1 MPLTHKVAKIVPTD
15 IGAICPA
22 WDGDRVSG
30 VGGECV
36 RDRKLKDIVADFGL
50 KAPYDSECA
59 WDSLY
64 QEESYG
70 NRKCIQR
77 NGKSDRKN
85 GIGQQMDTKSR
96 LLHHYEYSYGLNSS
110 QIRTFSFPKITAAF
124 NQTLILCA
132 DRVKSVFQCVTFKR
146 DDQNKEKFSLEKSSL
161 LGNQE
166 LSVEHLERMKVCPM
180 RRSGCAGIF
189 QKNFH
194 KNLKIL

>member
-1 MPLTHKVAKIVPTD
+1 MPLTHRVAKIVPTD
-15 IGAICPA
+15 ISAFCTA
-22 WDGDRVSG
+22 WDGDRERG
-30 VGGECV
+30 VAGECV

-77 NGKSDRKN
+77 NGKLDRKN
-85 GIGQQMDTKSR
+85 SIGQQLDTKSH
-96 LLHHYEYSYGLNSS
+96 LLHHHEDSYGLNSGH
-110 QIRTFSFPKITAAF
+110 IRTLSFPKITAAI
-124 NQTLILCA
+124 NQTLISCA
-132 DRVKSVFQCVTFKR
+132 VQVRSVFQCVTFKR
-146 DDQNKEKFSLEKSSL
+146 DDQSKEKFSLEKSSLLL

-189 QKNFH
+189 QKNFP
-194 KNLKIL
+194 KN

>member
-30 VGGECV
+30 VAGECA
-36 RDRKLKDIVADFGL
+36 RDRKLKEIVADFGL

-59 WDSLY
+59 WASLY
-64 QEESYG
+64 QEDSYG
-70 NRKCIQR
+70 KRKCIHR
-77 NGKSDRKN
+77 DGKLDRKN
-85 GIGQQMDTKSR
+85 SIGQQMDTKSR

-124 NQTLILCA
+124 NQTLISCA

>member
-1 MPLTHKVAKIVPTD
+1 MPLTHRVAKIVPTD
-15 IGAICPA
+15 VGAFCKA
-22 WDGDRVSG
+22 WDGDRVRG
-30 VGGECV
+30 VAGECV

-50 KAPYDSECA
+50 KAPYDSECS
-59 WDSLY
+59 WDSRY

-77 NGKSDRKN
+77 NRKLDRKKR
-85 GIGQQMDTKSR
+85 IGQKVDTKSH

-110 QIRTFSFPKITAAF
+110 HSRAFSFPKITAGI
-124 NQTLILCA
+124 NQTLISCA
-132 DRVKSVFQCVTFKR
+132 VRVRSVFQCVTFKR
-146 DDQNKEKFSLEKSSL
+146 DDQSKEKFSLEKSSL

-189 QKNFH
+189 QKNFP
-194 KNLKIL
+194 KN